1 LADLHFRLVE
11 LLHGVDIHP
20 VSLASDGT
28 ETERKLQRIIES
40 RGHSSLIYAIPNAI
54 PKLAFTLSIPLFY
67 GFPSVVC
74 QDSKH
79 GSKTARNQLLT
90 GARLITLGNFP
101 CHYAQLREFAYHP
114 KGPLFH
120 RDIEKLDRQDDRAAA
135 RLFSAESLSFHTRE
149 YPLQTGLSIFLYV
162 FGEITDAWQNRHIAH
177 IERAKI
183 AMRTRFFILAWRNHI
198 MAHPDHSTN
207 THFISRESYDIF
219 ITICES
225 LLSLIIVY
233 RKWYSAFPFLPWLHS
248 TEICEHL
255 FGMLRQLKKDFNYSD
270 MLYLEPKLRTLM
282 LGSFGNLSFQAQANA
297 TAAGY
302 YHSCSDVAGLDIPSL
317 MSYPS
322 DREIGDASDAA
333 FEEAALL
340 LAAVGINAKDMLLRD
355 IRLAQAKS
363 KSKVTKQSPRP
374 TTLYE
379 LTMLHQ
385 HSPASIETEDKVDT
399 VSMAIIADRVDKT
412 LSM

>member
-1 LADLHFRLVE
+1 
-11 LLHGVDIHP
+11 
-20 VSLASDGT
+20 
-28 ETERKLQRIIES
+28 
-40 RGHSSLIYAIPNAI
+40 
-54 PKLAFTLSIPLFY
+54 
-67 GFPSVVC
+67 
-74 QDSKH
+74 
-79 GSKTARNQLLT
+79 
-90 GARLITLGNFP
+90 
-101 CHYAQLREFAYHP
+101 
-114 KGPLFH
+114 
-120 RDIEKLDRQDDRAAA
+120 
-135 RLFSAESLSFHTRE
+135 
-149 YPLQTGLSIFLYV
+149 
-162 FGEITDAWQNRHIAH
+162 
-177 IERAKI
+177 
-183 AMRTRFFILAWRNHI
+183 
-198 MAHPDHSTN
+198 
-207 THFISRESYDIF
+207 
-219 ITICES
+219 
-225 LLSLIIVY
+225 
-233 RKWYSAFPFLPWLHS
+233 
-248 TEICEHL
+248 
-255 FGMLRQLKKDFNYSD
+255 MLRQLKKDFNYSD